1 MRTDSLTR
9 ESVNHIKINQY
20 DNMYVTDS
28 RVSESKKSYGPIKWF
43 KMTAWMLA
51 LFFNRDNIKKKI
63 ICNGFC
69 RFRNRQSKK
78 TFHFELDVGYETV
91 GILNF
96 FSRNRKPTFMAFICT
111 TL

>member
-1 MRTDSLTR
+1 
-9 ESVNHIKINQY
+9 
-20 DNMYVTDS
+20 
-28 RVSESKKSYGPIKWF
+28 
-43 KMTAWMLA
+43 MLA

-96 FSRNRKPTFMAFICT
+96 FFQKSKANIHGFHMHHFIGHIYKI
-111 TL
+111 